1 MFVLPLLSEADPVI
15 VPVRVFVTVCNPV
28 AVLVGVEEPV
38 TAPVPVVVLL
48 RVRLMLAVFVGV
60 TVSTEVG
67 FVV

>member
-1 MFVLPLLSEADPVI
+1 